1 MSKERADLGF
11 ADALD
16 DLDLSEFKP
25 KPIKAAND
33 RPSKAATAK
42 AAEASGFKSREAK
55 TVQDETAKPDMS
67 IAEGVLVG
75 KEADIAPKMPE
86 TIQQR
91 RRRTGRNAQF
101 NLKARPETIDAYCA
115 LADRMGWG
123 LGETLER
130 AVALLEKEYG
140 KAG

>member
-25 KPIKAAND
+25 KPARAAND
-33 RPSKAATAK
+33 RPSKAVTAR
-42 AAEASGFKSREAK
+42 AAEAAGFKSREAK
-55 TVQDETAKPDMS
+55 TGQAEAIIPDM
-67 IAEGVLVG
+67 
-75 KEADIAPKMPE
+75 
-86 TIQQR
+86 TIPDPAAVEQGAQLPTPPGATQQR

-101 NLKARPETIDAYCA
+101 NLKARPETIEAYCT

-130 AVALLEKEYG
+130 AVALLETEYG
-140 KAG
+140 KAD

>member
-1 MSKERADLGF
+1 MSKERSNLGF
-11 ADALD
+11 SDALD
-16 DLDLSEFKP
+16 DFDLSEFKP
-25 KPIKAAND
+25 KPVRSAND
-33 RPSKAATAK
+33 RPSKAVTAK

-55 TVQDETAKPDMS
+55 AAPEVPAAPEIRTPDAPTAGQGARTAP
-67 IAEGVLVG
+67 APTEGL
-75 KEADIAPKMPE
+75 
-86 TIQQR
+86 QQR

-101 NLKARPETIDAYCA
+101 NLKARPETIEAYCA

>member
-11 ADALD
+11 GDALD
-16 DLDLSEFKP
+16 DIDLSEFAP
-25 KPIKAAND
+25 KPARAAND
-33 RPSKAATAK
+33 RPTKAATTE
-42 AAEASGFKSREAK
+42 AAEAAGFKSREPKPVKA
-55 TVQDETAKPDMS
+55 EAAKPAVRVPEPVS
-67 IAEGVLVG
+67 VG
-75 KEADIAPKMPE
+75 QGAQPLPQPIE
-86 TIQQR
+86 TTQQR

-130 AVALLEKEYG
+130 AVALLEQEYG
-140 KAG
+140 KAV

>member
-1 MSKERADLGF
+1 MTKERADLGF
-11 ADALD
+11 ANALD
-16 DLDLSEFKP
+16 NLDLSEFAP
-25 KPIKAAND
+25 KPVSAANN
-33 RPSKAATAK
+33 RPSKALSAK

-55 TVQDETAKPDMS
+55 PARQEAEPADGS
-67 IAEGVLVG
+67 ITDAVSVGQGV
-75 KEADIAPKMPE
+75 EADPKQSKTP
-86 TIQQR
+86 QQR

-130 AVALLEKEYG
+130 AVALLEKEYR
-140 KAG
+140 KAV

>member
-25 KPIKAAND
+25 KPVKAAND

-55 TVQDETAKPDMS
+55 PVKDALAAPDLGAS
-67 IAEGVLVG
+67 DAVVG
-75 KEADIAPKMPE
+75 GQGADVAPKPSE
-86 TIQQR
+86 AIQQR

>member
-11 ADALD
+11 GDALD
-16 DLDLSEFKP
+16 DLDLSGFAP
-25 KPIKAAND
+25 KPAKAAND

-42 AAEASGFKSREAK
+42 AAEASGFKSREPKA
-55 TVQDETAKPDMS
+55 TRQEPRQAS
-67 IAEGVLVG
+67 RELAEEVVAGQGG
-75 KEADIAPKMPE
+75 KMAPAPADTLP
-86 TIQQR
+86 QR

-101 NLKARPETIDAYCA
+101 NLKARPETIAAYCA

-130 AVALLEKEYG
+130 AVALLEQEYG
-140 KAG
+140 RAG

>member
-25 KPIKAAND
+25 KPVKAAND

-75 KEADIAPKMPE
+75 QGADIAPKMPE